1 MPTKAYRAPP
11 NQRYTASRIKHQRF
25 ALAIRPRVRRCQLCL
40 AIKSR
45 HRHTHGRRFT
55 RTCIRHYSVLS
66 YIRKLFPPPPLSR
79 PPPTLARH
87 RRRFTR
93 TCVRPPQRAQLL
105 YIGIAC
111 SAPVYWHSGLS
122 CILGSTRVRI
132 LPIQTVAHSPAAV
145 YLAGGG
151 PPQAQVHTILYSPDG
166 RRLYRCGLH
175 SRRAARAS
183 ARARTSA
190 RAHTH
195 TRNMR
200 EERGEADVGR
210 GRK

>member
-105 YIGIAC
+105 YIG
-111 SAPVYWHSGLS
+111 SR
-122 CILGSTRVRI
+122 ILGRTRVRI
-132 LPIQTVAHSPAAV
+132 SHIRAVAHSPAAV
-145 YLAGGG
+145 YLAGGC

-166 RRLYRCGLH
+166 RRLYRCV
-175 SRRAARAS
+175 RAAKPRAH
-183 ARARTSA
+183 ARTSA

-195 TRNMR
+195 AQYARG
-200 EERGEADVGR
+200 ERGS
-210 GRK
+210 